1 MSTFSINNE
10 IVMVD
15 DPRLPKVLAH
25 AHKSKIRPLCLCK
38 PGGVEMYIAHMSDQ
52 FVIKRMPNS
61 GPTHHHDCDSFD
73 MPPELS
79 GRGQFDGKAISED
92 GDSGITSLKL
102 DFSLS
107 KQEAAKGAAKAE
119 ANEKST
125 VQSDPKKLSIRS
137 LLHLLY
143 EDAGLNRWS
152 PKMAGKRSWRVIRK
166 HLLEAAHQK
175 QVKRNPLFDTLLIP
189 KQFYQEDKDANVAQ
203 RKKFMLGLQKKQGNK
218 TPLGIVIAEFKEF
231 STARFGKKMTL
242 KHMPE
247 IAFFLDEATVKR
259 VDKVFDSEFD
269 SAAMVDNSHLLTIAT
284 FQISASG
291 FPQVVNISF
300 MNVNE
305 NWIPFDS
312 KDDLDI
318 VSQLTSANRHFIK
331 GLRYNL
337 GKNAVMANVLV
348 TDTAEAPTAV
358 YIVPLDPEEE
368 YYKELAEVQSKSLFS
383 SVNWDINDESS
394 VFELPPR
401 ATYQ

>member
-1 MSTFSINNE
+1 MSSFNINNE
-10 IVMVD
+10 MIMAD

-38 PGGVEMYIAHMSDQ
+38 PGGVEMYIAHISDQ

-61 GPTHHHDCDSFD
+61 GPSHHHDCDSFE

-79 GRGQFDGKAISED
+79 GRGQFEGKAITED
-92 GDSGITSLKL
+92 GDSGFTSLKL

-107 KQEAAKGAAKAE
+107 KQEAAKGTAKAE
-119 ANEKST
+119 PSEKST

-152 PKMAGKRSWRVIRK
+152 PKMAGKRNWRVIRK
-166 HLLEAAHQK
+166 YLLEAAHQK

-189 KQFYQEDKDANVAQ
+189 KQFTQEEKDANAAQ
-203 RKKFMLGLQKKQGNK
+203 RKKFIMGLQKQQGNK
-218 TPLGIVIAEFKEF
+218 TPLGIVIGELKDF
-231 STARFGKKMTL
+231 STARYGKRMTL

-247 IAFFLDEATVKR
+247 VAFFLDEATVKR
-259 VDKVFDSEFD
+259 IDKVFEGEFD
-269 SAAMVDNSHLLTIAT
+269 RAAMVETSHLLTIAT
-284 FQISASG
+284 FQISPSG
-291 FPQVVNISF
+291 FPLVVNISF

-312 KDDLDI
+312 KDDLDL
-318 VSQLTSANRHFIK
+318 VNQLISENRNFIK

-348 TDTAEAPTAV
+348 TDTEEKPTAI
-358 YIVPLDPEEE
+358 YIVPLDPGEE
-368 YYKELAEVQSKSLFS
+368 YYKELAEVQAKSRFS
-383 SVNWDINDESS
+383 SVNWDINSESS
-394 VFELPPR
+394 IFELPPR
-401 ATYQ
+401 AIYQ